1 MTSDGDPREN
11 ESDDQSASDFGPPVG
26 EFGPPVSEFGPPVSE
41 FGPPMGD
48 TGPRWQVPEQT
59 ADHPELVWRPAADAG
74 PTPPPQYRAP
84 DSAAVAEPPPG
95 PPPVPPRVPAADREQ
110 PARPAGDPD
119 KDSWWNRPTDTGSV
133 PKPPPLSAPGL
144 SWADDPIA
152 KRLAPTTPVVAPPTP
167 RQSGSHTGRNVIA
180 GILALVILVGLTVTV
195 IMVSRNTGG
204 DTAAPPAATTTAALS
219 CPATKDGKVTVGNG
233 SGDATSGPEA
243 ILGFQYSFYVERS
256 GERARSFVAPDAENV
271 SPADVIQKGINEEV
285 PVGTTHCVRITE
297 VATDTFD
304 VDLTEHHPDGK
315 TRVYPQTV
323 TTVLRDGKVQI
334 YAIRERALS

>member
-59 ADHPELVWRPAADAG
+59 ADHPELVWRPADTG
-74 PTPPPQYRAP
+74 PPPPPQYRAP
-84 DSAAVAEPPPG
+84 DSSAVAEPPPS
-95 PPPVPPRVPAADREQ
+95 PPPVPPRVPPADRENA
-110 PARPAGDPD
+110 ARSAGDPD

-152 KRLAPTTPVVAPPTP
+152 KRLAPTTPVVPPPTP
-167 RQSGSHTGRNVIA
+167 RGSGSHTGRNVLA

-195 IMVSRNTGG
+195 IMVSRNSG
-204 DTAAPPAATTTAALS
+204 DSPAPPVASTTPVLS
-219 CPATKDGKVTVGNG
+219 CPTTKDGKVTLGNG
-233 SGDATSGPEA
+233 SGDTASGAGA
-243 ILGFQYSFYVERS
+243 ILGFQYAFYVERS
-256 GERARSFVAPDAENV
+256 GERARKFVADDALNV
-271 SPADVIQKGINEEV
+271 SPAASIQKGIDDEV
-285 PVGTTHCVRITE
+285 PIGTRHCMRILELTPGTYE
-297 VATDTFD
+297 
-304 VDLTEHHPDGK
+304 VDLQEFRPDETK
-315 TRVYPQTV
+315 RLYKQTI
-323 TTVLRDGKVQI
+323 TTVERDGRHLLYTI
-334 YAIRERALS
+334 DERQ